1 MQMVEGD
8 ILDDRGAHRGVTV
21 TLQDVFEG
29 LRRFKQLS
37 GVKHLVVIGHIPTLH
52 GINLYE
58 EMTRPVFAQSG
69 TLEAHLAPQPLDT
82 RYRELN
88 DGFRAE
94 ALKSGDFVFL
104 DPCDALCAEAL
115 CDGIDENGQP
125 IYSDGYHLSKCGSRR
140 VIRAFLPQL
149 RAVLEARDRDP

>member
-1 MQMVEGD
+1 MANPAPSGF
-8 ILDDRGAHRGVTV
+8 GVAPGHGC
-21 TLQDVFEG
+21 FHG
-29 LRRFKQLS
+29 L
-37 GVKHLVVIGHIPTLH
+37 
-52 GINLYE
+52 
-58 EMTRPVFAQSG
+58 
-69 TLEAHLAPQPLDT
+69 
-82 RYRELN
+82 
-88 DGFRAE
+88 
-94 ALKSGDFVFL
+94 LKSGDFVFL